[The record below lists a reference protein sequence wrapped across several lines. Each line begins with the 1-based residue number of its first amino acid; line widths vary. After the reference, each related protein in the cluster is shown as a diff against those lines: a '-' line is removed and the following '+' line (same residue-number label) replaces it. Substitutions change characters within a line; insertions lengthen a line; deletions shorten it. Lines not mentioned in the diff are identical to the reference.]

1 MEKRSSKNRRRS
13 DELYD
18 SQPRISYFPM
28 STYAGASLSKVNRNN
43 TSQKIVYT
51 VFTGNSAAVK
61 RRGNKET

>member
-1 MEKRSSKNRRRS
+1 
-13 DELYD
+13 
-18 SQPRISYFPM
+18 M